1 MELVQPWADRGVWEN
16 RYAVMS
22 DDLLN
27 FESLSAAQR
36 LTTPWLMVHSDQC
49 MLPDAAK
56 RHFDAAPIADK
67 QLAWEGDARHLHFY
81 DHPEVIDPT
90 LDKIGAWFTAHL

>member
-1 MELVQPWADRGVWEN
+1 
-16 RYAVMS
+16 
-22 DDLLN
+22 
-27 FESLSAAQR
+27 
-36 LTTPWLMVHSDQC
+36 

-67 QLAWEGDARHLHFY
+67 QLAWEGDTRHLHFY